1 MSDVE
6 TNDARDPAPTGGRR
20 LLPGAC
26 PRCRKGPLFAGPL
39 TITLRKSCP
48 DCGLDYAFADSG
60 DGPAIF
66 AIFILGFL
74 VLGLA
79 LIAEFK
85 FGVPPWGH
93 VLLWGVLTPVFG
105 LVLLRGLK
113 SRLLREQ
120 YRHRA
125 GEVRHSPKDH

>member
-1 MSDVE
+1 MSDPATE
-6 TNDARDPAPTGGRR
+6 APAKANARH

-26 PRCRKGPLFAGPL
+26 PRCRKGALFSGPF
-39 TITLRKSCP
+39 TISLHPACP
-48 DCGLDYAFADSG
+48 ECGLDYAFADSG

-93 VLLWGVLTPVFG
+93 VLLWGLLTPLFG
-105 LVLLRGLK
+105 LVLLRALK
-113 SRLLREQ
+113 SKLLHEQ
-120 YRHRA
+120 FRHRA
-125 GEVRHSPKDH
+125 GEARVDRNDA